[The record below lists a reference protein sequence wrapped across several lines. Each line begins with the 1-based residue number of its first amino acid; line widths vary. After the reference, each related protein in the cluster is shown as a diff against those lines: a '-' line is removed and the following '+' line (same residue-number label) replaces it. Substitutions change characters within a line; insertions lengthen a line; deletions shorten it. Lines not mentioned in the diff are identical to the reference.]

1 MPIAKVQLPDGRIA
15 RFEVAEGT
23 TPEQVTAFANQNLN
37 KIQPAQE
44 EDPEATKRNKFE
56 KNFQSVQAQNQELLG
71 LGRSILG
78 GVKQAG
84 EAALE
89 IGPGLG
95 ELASG
100 GAQRVAESI
109 GREDISKQIGERVAK
124 EREGLT
130 TAQKVGRGAGQII
143 GTLPVGGSGISGV
156 IKGAAAL
163 SALTPT
169 EEGTKEAAIKQIG
182 TGTAA
187 GVATFGLFKGA
198 GASVNKAK
206 QLGQDA
212 LKRVKSGIG
221 AKNVEQLEA
230 GTVALKEKS
239 SKLYEELRNLN
250 SDINKKAGTKLVTE
264 LDNTL
269 AESGKLNKKL
279 HGDTMSVVKDI
290 QADAMGGKVSL
301 EALDQH
307 RQNLGAVIKKN
318 TDTISGQV
326 NADGQKATVLIDK
339 LDDLVDKLGAKDLGG
354 SSLKAKELLTEARKD
369 WKVYSKFQR
378 IANLAEK
385 ADGDPNRI
393 KALFQQF
400 VSKKKNLKG
409 FTKDEVVSLRFA
421 AENTGGEKLLK
432 TFGKFGFDFGSSA
445 TAGNTALPALSLFT
459 GGIAGAPLGGGLA
472 VTGGTAAR
480 QLQKLIARGKVED
493 ALDLIQKGG
502 FDENFIKKLPPKVKD
517 TILNKALSLGVTQQ
531 AIQDD

>member
-1 MPIAKVQLPDGRIA
+1 
-15 RFEVAEGT
+15 
-23 TPEQVTAFANQNLN
+23 
-37 KIQPAQE
+37 
-44 EDPEATKRNKFE
+44 
-56 KNFQSVQAQNQELLG
+56 
-71 LGRSILG
+71 
-78 GVKQAG
+78 
-84 EAALE
+84 
-89 IGPGLG
+89 
-95 ELASG
+95 
-100 GAQRVAESI
+100 
-109 GREDISKQIGERVAK
+109 
-124 EREGLT
+124 
-130 TAQKVGRGAGQII
+130 
-143 GTLPVGGSGISGV
+143 
-156 IKGAAAL
+156 
-163 SALTPT
+163 
-169 EEGTKEAAIKQIG
+169 
-182 TGTAA
+182 
-187 GVATFGLFKGA
+187 
-198 GASVNKAK
+198 
-206 QLGQDA
+206 
-212 LKRVKSGIG
+212 
-221 AKNVEQLEA
+221 
-230 GTVALKEKS
+230 
-239 SKLYEELRNLN
+239 
-250 SDINKKAGTKLVTE
+250 